1 MSISITRYVDIT
13 SGVGGINSV
22 AQRSLVLRVFTSN
35 SLVPVQTFVS
45 FTNPLAVGNYFG
57 TGSEEYLRAV
67 FYFSFLS
74 KNITVPQSIQF
85 ARWTTAN
92 TAPSVISAVANVP
105 VALSAWNAVSNGS
118 LGITIGAVAKTY
130 TGIVFSSAQ
139 PSVTTTSSV
148 TVTGLTSTA
157 LLVPGMSVSGTGIDP
172 NAVIATV
179 ASSTSITLSIAAIAG
194 GTNTLTFAVV
204 SYPQIAAVLQKA
216 INAAGGTTDFTAA
229 TVTVNGNGQ
238 FVFTGGVATTNQ
250 TPVTI
255 SIQAGSAGTDITGL
269 SYLGWL
275 PAATY
280 DSFGNYVSGAITSS
294 GLGVETVTQTL
305 ATSANVS
312 NNFGSFLFL
321 NNLVLSL
328 GNAVLAAAWNT
339 TQNNTYM
346 FCVPVTSSNYA
357 TWAADSGGLGTYA
370 GTALTLSGNSVSLT
384 ATTANSSNQLTNVS
398 NITALSVGMVVSGA
412 GIPSS
417 PVTTITAINTATL
430 VVTLSANASA
440 SATVVLTFIL
450 NEYPEQI
457 PSMVLAATD
466 YTAPNSAQNYMFQG
480 PFAGLTPLV
489 TTDADANTYDAA
501 SVNYYG
507 STQQAGQSLNFYQTG
522 VLQGTSTSPLDMTAY
537 TNEMWLKDAITV
549 QIMNLFLGLS
559 QIPANSQG
567 RGLLL
572 TAIQAPISLALING
586 SISVNKL
593 LTTTQ
598 KSYITSV
605 TNDDAAWYQVQDIGY
620 WLDCQIVPPVSPATA
635 YTAEYTLVYSK
646 DDVIRL
652 VNGTDILI

>member
-1 MSISITRYVDIT
+1 
-13 SGVGGINSV
+13 
-22 AQRSLVLRVFTSN
+22 
-35 SLVPVQTFVS
+35 
-45 FTNPLAVGNYFG
+45 
-57 TGSEEYLRAV
+57 
-67 FYFSFLS
+67 
-74 KNITVPQSIQF
+74 
-85 ARWTTAN
+85 
-92 TAPSVISAVANVP
+92 
-105 VALSAWNAVSNGS
+105 
-118 LGITIGAVAKTY
+118 
-130 TGIVFSSAQ
+130 
-139 PSVTTTSSV
+139 
-148 TVTGLTSTA
+148 
-157 LLVPGMSVSGTGIDP
+157 
-172 NAVIATV
+172 
-179 ASSTSITLSIAAIAG
+179 
-194 GTNTLTFAVV
+194 
-204 SYPQIAAVLQKA
+204 
-216 INAAGGTTDFTAA
+216 
-229 TVTVNGNGQ
+229 
-238 FVFTGGVATTNQ
+238 
-250 TPVTI
+250 
-255 SIQAGSAGTDITGL
+255 
-269 SYLGWL
+269 
-275 PAATY
+275 
-280 DSFGNYVSGAITSS
+280 
-294 GLGVETVTQTL
+294 
-305 ATSANVS
+305 
-312 NNFGSFLFL
+312 
-321 NNLVLSL
+321 
-328 GNAVLAAAWNT
+328 
-339 TQNNTYM
+339 
-346 FCVPVTSSNYA
+346 
-357 TWAADSGGLGTYA
+357 
-370 GTALTLSGNSVSLT
+370 
-384 ATTANSSNQLTNVS
+384 
-398 NITALSVGMVVSGA
+398 MVVSGA